1 MLTRLCIDNYRCFL
15 NFEFRPGPF
24 TLVLGPN
31 GTGKSSLL
39 DALYC
44 IHRLQSGWT
53 HVGDLF
59 PAESRYRGGAPER
72 PQRFLLEA
80 TVSDIPFSYE
90 LLIEHDRRGRARL
103 AREAMQREGRRLY
116 EFDGTH
122 AHLPMAGSP
131 GDSDFPFQGHMS
143 PLAALDLGR
152 KSPLAPFLDW
162 LRNLWVIRPVPQ
174 AMKAETSATTTWGLQ
189 PDLSNFAAWFQNLV
203 QEEPRLAA
211 RITRSLRAV
220 LPGFH
225 GYTLARETEKTR
237 TLRLLFR
244 GGRRATEG
252 SAGFALD
259 ELSDGQRMLVALY
272 ALLHEVLGTGGT
284 LCLDE
289 PENYLALPE
298 IQPWLDEV
306 RDQVVDRGGQVLLIS
321 HHPRVI
327 NLLAT
332 RYGYWF
338 DRKGMGP
345 VKARRIAIQEADEG
359 LPVSEL
365 VSRGWIHE

>member
-1 MLTRLCIDNYRCFL
+1 MLTRVCIDNYRCFS

-24 TLVLGPN
+24 TLILGPN

-39 DALYC
+39 DALHC
-44 IHRLQSGWT
+44 IYRLQSGWT
-53 HVGDLF
+53 DVRELF
-59 PAESRYRGGAPER
+59 PAESRYRGAPER

-80 TVSDIPFSYE
+80 TVSDVPFSYE
-90 LLIEHDRRGRARL
+90 FLIEHDRRGRARL
-103 AREAMQREGRRLY
+103 AREAVLREGQLVY

-122 AHLPMAGSP
+122 AHLSMP
-131 GDSDFPFQGHMS
+131 GRPGVSDLPFQGHTS
-143 PLAALDLGR
+143 PLTVLELGP
-152 KSPLAPFLDW
+152 KSPLAPLLDW
-162 LRNLWVIRPVPQ
+162 MRHLWVIRPVPQ
-174 AMKAETSATTTWGLQ
+174 NMKAETGAVTASGLL
-189 PDLSNFAAWFQNLV
+189 PDLSNFAAWFQNLA
-203 QEEPRLAA
+203 QEEPRLAT
-211 RITRSLRAV
+211 RINRSLRAV
-220 LPGFH
+220 LPGFQ
-225 GYTLARETEKTR
+225 GYTLARETERTR
-237 TLRLLFR
+237 TLRFLFHKS
-244 GGRRATEG
+244 RRAAEG

-272 ALLHEVLGTGGT
+272 TLLHEVLGTGGT

-332 RYGYWF
+332 KYGYWF

-345 VKARRIAIQEADEG
+345 VKARRIAIQEADQG